1 MLVGAVRLEL
11 RRKVR
16 LQLKSVTE
24 ERRTSMNSTRLD
36 PGFHAARENATNG
49 SNAEDAALWRWFC
62 EFFEE
67 GRVRWCRSAE
77 GWLVSVD
84 HKHLST
90 EPTFYDAIRIARERS
105 TAGKRRACPALTIS
119 G

>member
-1 MLVGAVRLEL
+1 
-11 RRKVR
+11 
-16 LQLKSVTE
+16 
-24 ERRTSMNSTRLD
+24 MNSASLNL
-36 PGFHAARENATNG
+36 GFHAARENATKA

-90 EPTFYDAIRIARERS
+90 EATFYDAIRIARERS
-105 TAGKRRACPALTIS
+105 TAGKRRAHSALTIS